1 MGLRSVRQTAGMS
14 VSPAR
19 PASTEAVN
27 DVLGSPYTSET
38 LHMRDDSEGPV
49 VATLVKRPTHGETNC
64 AVLHVHGFADY
75 FFHTEYAEWWTDR
88 GYTFYALDLRKF
100 GRSIRDH
107 QTPNYVADLSDYYE
121 ELDAALALISE
132 RDGHEVVVVSAHSTG
147 GLVVPLWAHD
157 RRPENVAAIVL
168 NAPWLDLRGPWLMR
182 SLGTGVIKRVA
193 ARSPERVLPR
203 PISGFYVR
211 SLHRDHDGEWEFDL
225 EWKPLKSRP
234 VRAGWFNAIRDGHAR
249 VQQGLDLEQPILVMA
264 SDRTTL
270 PTEMGEDVHTTD
282 IVLDVAQ
289 IRRHSPALGR
299 HVTTVTIE
307 GARHDVVLSRPAAR
321 EKAYDQLDRW
331 LTAYVEA

>member
-1 MGLRSVRQTAGMS
+1 MPANPAQTD
-14 VSPAR
+14 
-19 PASTEAVN
+19 STDVVN
-27 DVLGSPYTSET
+27 DVLGLPYTSET
-38 LHMRDDSEGPV
+38 LLLDEDAEGEV

-75 FFHTEYAEWWTDR
+75 FFHTEYAEWWTER

-100 GRSIRDH
+100 GRSIRKH
-107 QTPNYVADLSDYYE
+107 QTANYVADLSDYYE
-121 ELDAALALISE
+121 ELDAALALITQ
-132 RDGHEVVVVSAHSTG
+132 RDGHDVVVLSAHSTG
-147 GLVVPLWAHD
+147 GLVVPLWVHD
-157 RRPENVAAIVL
+157 HQPRHVSAIVL

-182 SLGTGVIKRVA
+182 SVGTEVIRRVA

-225 EWKPLKSRP
+225 EWKPVKSRP

-249 VQQGLDLEQPILVMA
+249 VQRGLDLEQPILVMA

-270 PTEMGEDVHTTD
+270 PTEMGEDVHTSD
-282 IVLDVAQ
+282 IVLDVDQ

-299 HVTTVTIE
+299 HVTIATIE
-307 GARHDVVLSRPAAR
+307 GARHDVVLSRPEAR
-321 EKAYDQLDRW
+321 EKAYDQLNRW

>member
-1 MGLRSVRQTAGMS
+1 MS
-14 VSPAR
+14 ESSAR
-19 PASTEAVN
+19 PVATKSVG

-38 LHMRDDSEGPV
+38 LTMRDDAEGPV

-100 GRSIRDH
+100 GRSIREH
-107 QTPNYVADLSDYYE
+107 QTPNYVADLSEYYE

-132 RDGHEVVVVSAHSTG
+132 RDGHDVVVASAHSTG

-157 RRPENVAAIVL
+157 RQPAPLAAIVL

-182 SLGTGVIKRVA
+182 SLGTGVIRRVA

-203 PISGFYVR
+203 PINGFYVR
-211 SLHRDHDGEWEFDL
+211 SLHRDHEGEWDFDL
-225 EWKPLKSRP
+225 DWKPLNSRP
-234 VRAGWFNAIRDGHAR
+234 VRAGWFNAIREGHAR
-249 VQQGLDLEQPILVMA
+249 IQRGLDLEVPILVMA

-270 PTEMGEDVHTTD
+270 PAQMGEDVHTSD
-282 IVLDVAQ
+282 IVLDVDQ

-299 HVTTVTIE
+299 HVTNVTIE
-307 GARHDVVLSRPAAR
+307 GARHDVVLSRPPAR

-331 LTAYVEA
+331 LKAYVEA